1 MQKFSIVFMLALGT
15 LLIAACGGPG
25 NSEISVDMTE
35 FSFTPSSNS
44 VSAGSEVTVSLT
56 NSGTLEHNWVV
67 MEAGYTVDS
76 PFDESD
82 QANVLAETS
91 VGTGGSSTFSFTAP
105 SDGGT
110 YQVVCSVPGHL
121 EGGMQGSLS
130 VTP

>member
-1 MQKFSIVFMLALGT
+1 MQRISMIAMLVIGT
-15 LLIAACGGPG
+15 LLIAACGGPST
-25 NSEISVDMTE
+25 SEISVDMTE

-56 NSGTLEHNWVV
+56 NSGTLEHNWTV
-67 MEAGYTVDS
+67 MDAGYTVDT

-82 QANVLAETS
+82 RASVLAEAS
-91 VGTGGSSTFSFTAP
+91 AAAGGSSTLTFTAP

-121 EGGMQGSLS
+121 EGGMEGSLS

>member
-1 MQKFSIVFMLALGT
+1 MRKISIVFMLALGT

-25 NSEISVDMTE
+25 TSEISVDMTE
-35 FSFTPSSNS
+35 FSFAPSSTT

-56 NSGTLEHNWVV
+56 NSGTFEHNWTV
-67 MEAGYTVDS
+67 MEAGYTVDT

-82 QANVLAETS
+82 RANVLAETN
-91 VGTGGSSTFSFTAP
+91 VAAGGSSTLTFTAP
-105 SDGGT
+105 SDGET
-110 YQVVCSVPGHL
+110 YQIVCSVPGHL

>member
-1 MQKFSIVFMLALGT
+1 MRRILIIIMLALGT

-25 NSEISVDMTE
+25 TSEITVGMSE

-44 VSAGSEVTVSLT
+44 VSAGSEVTVSVT
-56 NSGTLEHNWVV
+56 NDGTLEHNWVV
-67 MEAGYTVDS
+67 MKAGYTVDS

-82 QANVLAETS
+82 QANVFAETS
-91 VGTGGSSTFSFTAP
+91 VGAGGSSTFSFTAP
-105 SDGGT
+105 SDEGT

-121 EGGMQGSLS
+121 EGGMEGSLS

>member
-1 MQKFSIVFMLALGT
+1 MQRISVLFMLALGT

-25 NSEISVDMTE
+25 TSEISVEMAE
-35 FSFTPSSNS
+35 FSFTPSSNT

-56 NSGTLEHNWVV
+56 NSGTFEHNWTV
-67 MEAGYTVDS
+67 MEAGYTVDT

-82 QANVLAETS
+82 RANVLAETS
-91 VGTGGSSTFSFTAP
+91 VAAGGSSTLTFTAP

-121 EGGMQGSLS
+121 EGGMEGSLS

>member
-1 MQKFSIVFMLALGT
+1 MRRISIITMLALGT

-25 NSEISVDMTE
+25 TSEITVGMSE
-35 FSFTPSSNS
+35 FSFTPSSSS

-56 NSGTLEHNWVV
+56 NNGALEHDWVL
-67 MEAGYTVDS
+67 MKAGYTVDS

-91 VGTGGSSTFSFTAP
+91 VGAGGSSTFSFTAP

-121 EGGMQGSLS
+121 EGGMEGSLS

>member
-1 MQKFSIVFMLALGT
+1 MRKFSMIFLLAFGT

-25 NSEISVDMTE
+25 TSELSVDMTE

-67 MEAGYTVDS
+67 MEAGYAVDS
-76 PFDESD
+76 PFDATD

-91 VGTGGSSTFSFTAP
+91 VDAGDSSTLTFTAP

-121 EGGMQGSLS
+121 EGGMEGSLS

>member
-1 MQKFSIVFMLALGT
+1 MRKFSMIILLALGT

-25 NSEISVDMTE
+25 TSEISVDMTE
-35 FSFTPSSNS
+35 FSFTPSSSS
-44 VSAGSEVTVSLT
+44 VSAGSEVTVTVT

-67 MEAGYTVDS
+67 MEAGYAVDS
-76 PFDESD
+76 PFDATD

-91 VGTGGSSTFSFTAP
+91 VDAGVSSRLTFTAP

-121 EGGMQGSLS
+121 EGGMEGSLS

>member
-1 MQKFSIVFMLALGT
+1 MRRISTIFMLTLGT

-25 NSEISVDMTE
+25 TSEISVDMTE
-35 FSFTPSSNS
+35 FSFIPSNNS
-44 VSAGSEVTVSLT
+44 VAAGSEVTVSIT

-67 MEAGYTVDS
+67 MNAGYTVDA

-91 VGTGGSSTFSFTAP
+91 LGAGDSSTLTFTAP

-121 EGGMQGSLS
+121 EGGMEGSLS